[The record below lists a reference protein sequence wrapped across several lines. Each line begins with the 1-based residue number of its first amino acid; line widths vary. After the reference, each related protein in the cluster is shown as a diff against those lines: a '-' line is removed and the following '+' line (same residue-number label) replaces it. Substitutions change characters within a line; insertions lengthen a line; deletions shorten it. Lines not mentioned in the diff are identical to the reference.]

1 VRNLRIFAVLL
12 FIATGSRP
20 TLAGDIP
27 SPEALKVATEL
38 VSVVSADTMNQLH
51 TQMFAAFWPAIEQ
64 KVRAANVDA
73 ATIAELRQE
82 LDRMFYADVTDAMKE
97 TPSIYA
103 KHFTVAELHDM
114 IAFYRTPTGA
124 KALREMPKIMGEFSA
139 EVLVPRLQK
148 SQAQVADAVNE
159 ILRRHGYVK

>member
-1 VRNLRIFAVLL
+1 VRSLRILAALL
-12 FIATGSRP
+12 FIATGARP
-20 TLAGDIP
+20 TLADDTP
-27 SPEALKVATEL
+27 SPEALQAATEL
-38 VSVVSADTMNQLH
+38 VSVVSADTMNQLT
-51 TQMFAAFWPAIEQ
+51 TQMFAAFWPPIEQ
-64 KVRAANVDA
+64 KVSAANIDA

-82 LDRMFYADVTDAMKE
+82 LERIVSADVTDTMKE

-103 KHFTVAELHDM
+103 RHFTVAELRDI

-124 KALREMPKIMGEFSA
+124 NALHEMPKVMGEFSA

-148 SQAQVADAVNE
+148 SQMQVADAINE